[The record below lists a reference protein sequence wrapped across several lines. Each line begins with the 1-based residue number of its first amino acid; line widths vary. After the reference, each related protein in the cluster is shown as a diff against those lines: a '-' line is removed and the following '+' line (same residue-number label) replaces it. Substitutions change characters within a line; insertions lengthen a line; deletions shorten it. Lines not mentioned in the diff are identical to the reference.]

1 LNIED
6 FRTIFPE
13 FSSELIYSDAR
24 ITYWSNLAEDRLNK
38 TRLEKLYWNAVY
50 LYTAHYLVLQQRD
63 IKAAENGE
71 IPGFVMGIASSK
83 SVGSVSVSYSN
94 IAGWA
99 DLGFWSLT
107 TYGLQLYE
115 LMQHYGMGA
124 IQL

>member
-1 LNIED
+1 MNIED

-63 IKAAENGE
+63 IKAAESGE

>member
-1 LNIED
+1 MNIED

>member
-1 LNIED
+1 MNISD
-6 FRTIFPE
+6 FRNIFPE
-13 FSSELIYSDAR
+13 FSSVCNYSSAR
-24 ITYWSNLAEDRLNK
+24 ITYWSDLAEDRINK
-38 TRLEKLYWNAVY
+38 ERLGKLYWNAVY

-63 IKAAENGE
+63 IKAADNGE

>member
-115 LMQHYGMGA
+115 LMQMYGMGA

>member
-1 LNIED
+1 MNIED

-115 LMQHYGMGA
+115 LMQMYGMGA